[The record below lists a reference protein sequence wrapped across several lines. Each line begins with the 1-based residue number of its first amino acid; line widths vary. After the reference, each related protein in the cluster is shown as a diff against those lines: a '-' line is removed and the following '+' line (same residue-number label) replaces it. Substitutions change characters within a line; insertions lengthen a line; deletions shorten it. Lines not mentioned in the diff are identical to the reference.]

1 MARRHGDD
9 KLRVA
14 VREGVGKGSGEGCR
28 QLALKRLHEC
38 VPLHGGIQSGGAQVH
53 AEVGGGGAGTAI
65 EHVQFI
71 ERIRLFLAV
80 GGWDF
85 LIGEHI
91 GGDVDN
97 VGHGWE
103 FERFV
108 RALLHHPHILV
119 SGKGDV
125 RAGVFAH
132 ALLL

>member
-1 MARRHGDD
+1 MARRHGDGN
-9 KLRVA
+9 LHVT
-14 VREGVGKGSGEGCR
+14 VRECIGKGSGEGCR
-28 QLALKRLHEC
+28 QLALKRLYEG
-38 VPLHGGIQSGGAQVH
+38 VSLHGGIQSGGAQVH
-53 AEVGGGGAGTAI
+53 AEIGCGGAGTAV

-71 ERIRLFLAV
+71 ERIRLFLTV
-80 GGWDF
+80 GGGDF

-119 SGKGDV
+119 AGKGDV

-132 ALLL
+132 VLLL